1 MPTNLLINKTLE
13 ATSSLRGPVS
23 VSDFQIHERVDVFPS
38 FTEIFPFRNESV
50 PNVTSGGP
58 PQVRGSKVTNA

>member
-23 VSDFQIHERVDVFPS
+23 ASDFQIHERVDAFPS
-38 FTEIFPFRNESV
+38 FIEVFPFRNESV
-50 PNVTSGGP
+50 PSVTSGGP
-58 PQVRGSKVTNA
+58 PQVRGFKVTNA

>member
-23 VSDFQIHERVDVFPS
+23 ASDFQIHERVDVFPS
-38 FTEIFPFRNESV
+38 FIEVFPFRNESV
-50 PNVTSGGP
+50 PSVTSGGP
-58 PQVRGSKVTNA
+58 PQVRGFKVTNA